1 MPSQTSITYS
11 CSSAGPPGK
20 SLWIIGSL
28 SGSVIVMIIV
38 ASLLGGSS
46 GLSYSRLE
54 VAAALVEFDQGQLP
68 GAGDAVSLYM

>member
-1 MPSQTSITYS
+1 MPSQTSMTYS

-46 GLSYSRLE
+46 GLSYSVLS
-54 VAAALVEFDQGQLP
+54 VAALLVQFDQREFP
-68 GAGDAVSLYM
+68 GASDAVRLDV